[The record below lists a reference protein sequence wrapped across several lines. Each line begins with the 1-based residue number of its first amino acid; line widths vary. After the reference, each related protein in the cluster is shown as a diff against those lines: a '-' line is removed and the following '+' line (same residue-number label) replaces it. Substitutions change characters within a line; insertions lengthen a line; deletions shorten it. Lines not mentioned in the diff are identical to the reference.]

1 MIIEHY
7 FSNIF
12 AFCVFQTTYLE
23 AKYLK
28 ILITKEHVFLSSG
41 ESFGK
46 FTIRITDC
54 VQIYQ
59 IHNFYTVRNSSRIL
73 ASRL

>member
-1 MIIEHY
+1 MIIGHY

-12 AFCVFQTTYLE
+12 AFCVFQTTYVK

-28 ILITKEHVFLSSG
+28 ILMTKEDVFLSSG

-46 FTIRITDC
+46 FTIRITDY
-54 VQIYQ
+54 VQIY
-59 IHNFYTVRNSSRIL
+59 
-73 ASRL
+73 